1 MCIRDSVGADRVV
14 DAVAAFHLYGGPVV
28 IVDFG
33 TATVFDAVSESGD
46 YLGGALAPG
55 VHSAAEAL
63 FVNTS
68 QLRRVELAAPPSAI
82 GKSTVHAMQSGLL
95 FGYSELVVGM
105 VRRFAQEMGGSPKV
119 IATGG
124 LAGIIA
130 KEVDV
135 FDAVSPDLTLIGLRI
150 INEMNQV

>member
-1 MCIRDSVGADRVV
+1 M
-14 DAVAAFHLYGGPVV
+14 
-28 IVDFG
+28 
-33 TATVFDAVSESGD
+33 FDAVSESGD

-68 QLRRVELAAPPSAI
+68 QLRRVELAAPPNAI

-130 KEVDV
+130 REVDV

-150 INEMNQV
+150 IHEMNQL

>member
-1 MCIRDSVGADRVV
+1 
-14 DAVAAFHLYGGPVV
+14 
-28 IVDFG
+28 
-33 TATVFDAVSESGD
+33 
-46 YLGGALAPG
+46 
-55 VHSAAEAL
+55 
-63 FVNTS
+63 
-68 QLRRVELAAPPSAI
+68 
-82 GKSTVHAMQSGLL
+82 MQSGLL

-130 KEVDV
+130 IEVDV